1 MGDRLMKTVYNFKR
15 TEKKYLI
22 TKKQYDSFHKLSGNH
37 IKEDENSDAIVNN
50 IYFDNDDNFLIR
62 QSISKPLYKE
72 KIRLRGYNNLDQMY
86 LEIKK
91 KYNKVVY
98 KRRVPITFE
107 EIDHSFHL
115 NQTNNQIER
124 EINYLMEKYK
134 PKPKYYI
141 SYIRLAYKAIDN
153 SNLRI
158 TFDKDVL
165 FRLYD
170 LDLRYGRYGESL
182 LDEGVYIMEIKSK
195 EAMPLWLVNIMNYLE
210 IYPTTYSKVGNIY
223 KREQIKRKGEQL
235 WT

>member
-1 MGDRLMKTVYNFKR
+1 MKTIYNFKR

-22 TKKQYDSFHKLSGNH
+22 TKKQYDSFYKLSRNH
-37 IKEDENSDAIVNN
+37 IKEDENNDVTVSN
-50 IYFDNDDNFLIR
+50 IYFDNDDDFLIR
-62 QSISKPLYKE
+62 QSISKPIYKE
-72 KIRLRGYNNLDQMY
+72 KIRLRGYDNLEQMY

-91 KYNKVVY
+91 KYKKVVY

-107 EIDHSFHL
+107 EIDNSYHL

-153 SNLRI
+153 LNLRI
-158 TFDKDVL
+158 TFDKDIL

-170 LDLRYGRYGESL
+170 LDLRYGRYGDSL

-195 EAMPLWLVNIMNYLE
+195 EAMPLWLVKIMNYLE

-223 KREQIKRKGEQL
+223 KREQIKCKGEQL